1 MQWLWRL
8 MNVLWGFSSFR
19 KTHAIRHENDFFYW
33 RAKNEEHV
41 MPMNVQSDFRTVQDS
56 TRESSSTKNTKSRV
70 FAKTTLST
78 HVRASRLS
86 RSTETSMFF
95 DWLGYTHR
103 ITVSVPKPIKKHK
116 SLHGSRKCWRPWA
129 VDLDNLW
136 WVCGMCAIST
146 TRTYTY
152 I

>member
-1 MQWLWRL
+1 
-8 MNVLWGFSSFR
+8 MNVLWGFPSFR
-19 KTHAIRHENDFFYW
+19 KTHAVRHENELFYW

-41 MPMNVQSDFRTVQDS
+41 MPMTSNQNSGLRRIS
-56 TRESSSTKNTKSRV
+56 RESSSTENTEGRV
-70 FAKTTLST
+70 FAKNDLSS

-86 RSTETSMFF
+86 QPTETSMFF
-95 DWLGYTHR
+95 DWLGYTHQ
-103 ITVSVPKPIKKHK
+103 ITVSVPKPIKKHE
-116 SLHGSRKCWRPWA
+116 SVHGSRKCWRPWA

-136 WVCGMCAIST
+136 WVCGVCAIFI